1 MAKNQK
7 TEVSFATLNAVKVLE
22 GNDSGSIVGFPLQ
35 AINLGTLNFYLG
47 CAVNRNPILQPKKEQ
62 TEIQKKFASLLNLES
77 ERPLA
82 LNDEM
87 KLEEDKKVSEADK
100 LESALAGIKATQVLG
115 NHISEVFQDSDDKV
129 ASKMV
134 EFELKGGNLG
144 GGLQTAHERLVS
156 QGLQWASTRI
166 ADDNII
172 AQNKALTKIQNKGIL
187 QEPVHKAEVTPEY
200 IAESE
205 LIETQ
210 AQKNIRKRIAII
222 EGQVIEQTKSK
233 LTEIQSH
240 DFEIN
245 EEDSVDLI
253 IDACKNNNIDMDSIL
268 ESAVMRKYKSWNEKQ
283 SFQLD
288 NEVLFYGEYLT
299 NGGKEKK

>member
-7 TEVSFATLNAVKVLE
+7 ENAVSFSTLNAVKVLE
-22 GNDSGSIVGFPLQ
+22 GNDSGSVVGFPLQ

-87 KLEEDKKVSEADK
+87 KLEDDKKVSEADK

-144 GGLQTAHERLVS
+144 GGLQTANERLVS
-156 QGLQWASTRI
+156 QGMQWASTRI

-172 AQNKALTKIQNKGIL
+172 AQNKALGSEQ
-187 QEPVHKAEVTPEY
+187 A
-200 IAESE
+200 IANISKR
-205 LIETQ
+205 TQ
-210 AQKNIRKRIAII
+210 II

-233 LTEIQSH
+233 LAEIQSH
-240 DFEIN
+240 DFDIN
-245 EEDSVDLI
+245 DDDAVDLI
-253 IDACKNNNIDMDSIL
+253 IDACKNNNIDMDAIL

-299 NGGKEKK
+299 NGADQK

>member
-1 MAKNQK
+1 MAKK
-7 TEVSFATLNAVKVLE
+7 TEVSFETLNAIKVLE
-22 GNDSGSIVGFPLQ
+22 GNDSGSVVGFPLQ

-87 KLEEDKKVSEADK
+87 KLEDDKKVSEADK
-100 LESALAGIKATQVLG
+100 LESALSAIKATEVLAD
-115 NHISEVFQDSDDKV
+115 HISEVFQDSDDKV

-144 GGLQTAHERLVS
+144 GGLQSAQERIVS
-156 QGLQWASTRI
+156 QGMQWASTRI
-166 ADDNII
+166 SDDNII
-172 AQNKALTKIQNKGIL
+172 AQNKALGSEQ
-187 QEPVHKAEVTPEY
+187 A
-200 IAESE
+200 IANISKR
-205 LIETQ
+205 TQ
-210 AQKNIRKRIAII
+210 II

-245 EEDSVDLI
+245 EDDAIDLI

-299 NGGKEKK
+299 NGGKQK